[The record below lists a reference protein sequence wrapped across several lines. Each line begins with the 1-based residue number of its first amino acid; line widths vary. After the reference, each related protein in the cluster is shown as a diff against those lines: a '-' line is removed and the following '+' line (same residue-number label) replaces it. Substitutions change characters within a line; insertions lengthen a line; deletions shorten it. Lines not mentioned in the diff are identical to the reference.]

1 MQRIAECRVKAMGL
15 QQGRDTYKGEMGVL
29 VGQVRRILSV
39 AAVRAQAECL
49 ISRVRWAGGGAG
61 LARKRR
67 QGAEQQELRWQ
78 RERGAQEVGRRQ
90 GRGLVRRGRFL
101 IE

>member
-39 AAVRAQAECL
+39 TAVRAQAECL
-49 ISRVRWAGGGAG
+49 ISRVRRAGGGAG
-61 LARKRR
+61 LARKRGH
-67 QGAEQQELRWQ
+67 GAEQQELRWQ

-90 GRGLVRRGRFL
+90 GRGLVRRG
-101 IE
+101 

>member
-39 AAVRAQAECL
+39 TAVRAQAECL
-49 ISRVRWAGGGAG
+49 ISRVRRAG

-67 QGAEQQELRWQ
+67 YGAEQQELRWQ

-90 GRGLVRRGRFL
+90 GRGLVRRGCFL